1 MKILCKFTKLG
12 YLKFIS
18 HLDLVDLF
26 QRTLFQ
32 NKVDVKFSEGF
43 NPHPRMSIAYPLP
56 LGIESNSEYMEIYL
70 NSKIDLK
77 DFLIKMNERLPQG
90 IKIVEAKY
98 DDDESI
104 SNKVKSVVYAF
115 RLLNTFYDKNKDID
129 LAKELNK
136 VNDMDIVEIER
147 KRKKGKRRIF
157 VKENA
162 KDYLNRFELK
172 DNAIYAYIKMSE
184 QGSLKPAL
192 VFDILNNYTDI
203 VMDELDI
210 DLERI
215 GLYQDEEGTKEIFL

>member
-70 NSKIDLK
+70 NSRIDLK
-77 DFLIKMNERLPQG
+77 DFLIKMNERLPAG
-90 IKIVEAKY
+90 IKIVEAMY

-115 RLLNTFYDKNKDID
+115 KLLNTFFDKNKNID
-129 LAKELNK
+129 VAKELDKINS
-136 VNDMDIVEIER
+136 MDIVEIER

-162 KDYLNRFELK
+162 KEYLKRLELK
-172 DNAIYAYIKMSE
+172 DDAIYAYIKMSE
-184 QGSLKPAL
+184 NGSLKPAL
-192 VFDILNNYTDI
+192 IFDILNNYTNI
-203 VMDELDI
+203 NMDELDI

-215 GLYQDEEGTKEIFL
+215 GLYQDEDGLKEIFL

>member
-115 RLLNTFYDKNKDID
+115 KLLNTFYDKNKDID
-129 LAKELNK
+129 IAKELDKINA
-136 VNDMDIVEIER
+136 MDIVEIER
-147 KRKKGKRRIF
+147 KRKKGKKRIF

-162 KDYLNRFELK
+162 KDYLNRLELK
-172 DNAIYAYIKMSE
+172 DDAIYAYIKMSE

-215 GLYQDEEGTKEIFL
+215 GLYQDEEGLKEIFL

>member
-70 NSKIDLK
+70 NSEVDLD
-77 DFLIKMNERLPQG
+77 DFVNKMNERLPIG

-115 RLLNTFYDKNKDID
+115 KLLNTFYDKNKDID
-129 LAKELNK
+129 LARELDK
-136 VNDMDIVEIER
+136 INDMDDVEIER
-147 KRKKGKRRIF
+147 KRKKGKKRIF

-162 KDYLNRFELK
+162 KEYLNRLELK

-192 VFDILNNYTDI
+192 VLDILNNYTDI

>member
-115 RLLNTFYDKNKDID
+115 KLLNTFYDKNKDID

-162 KDYLNRFELK
+162 KDYLNRLELK
-172 DNAIYAYIKMSE
+172 EDAIYAYIKMSE

-192 VFDILNNYTDI
+192 VFDILNNYTNI
-203 VMDELDI
+203 TMDELDI

>member
-70 NSKIDLK
+70 NSRIDLK

-115 RLLNTFYDKNKDID
+115 KLLNTFYDKNKDID

-136 VNDMDIVEIER
+136 INAMDIVEIER

-162 KDYLNRFELK
+162 KDYLNRLELK
-172 DNAIYAYIKMSE
+172 DDAIYAYIKMSE

>member
-115 RLLNTFYDKNKDID
+115 KLLNTFYDKNKDID
-129 LAKELNK
+129 IAKELDK
-136 VNDMDIVEIER
+136 VNAMDIVEIER

-162 KDYLNRFELK
+162 KDYLNRLELK

-192 VFDILNNYTDI
+192 VFDILNNYTNI
-203 VMDELDI
+203 TMDELDI
-210 DLERI
+210 DLERV

>member
-32 NKVDVKFSEGF
+32 NKIDVKFSEGF

-70 NSKIDLK
+70 NSKLDIDE
-77 DFLIKMNERLPQG
+77 FIKIMNEKLPNG

-98 DDDESI
+98 DSDESI
-104 SNKVKSVVYAF
+104 SNKVKFVVYAF
-115 RLLNTFYDKNKDID
+115 KFLNTFYEKNKNIN
-129 LAKELNK
+129 LELEIEKINS
-136 VNDMDIVEIER
+136 MDTVEIER
-147 KRKKGKRRIF
+147 KRKQGKRRIF

-162 KDYLNRFELK
+162 KDFLNRLEIKNDAL
-172 DNAIYAYIKMSE
+172 YAYIKMSE
-184 QGSLKPAL
+184 AGSLKPAL
-192 VFDILNNYTDI
+192 IFDIINNYTQI
-203 VMDELDI
+203 KMDELDI

-215 GLYQDEEGTKEIFL
+215 GLYQDIDAKEEIFL

>member
-115 RLLNTFYDKNKDID
+115 KLLNTFYEKNKDID

-136 VNDMDIVEIER
+136 INDMDIVEIER

-162 KDYLNRFELK
+162 KDYLNRLELK
-172 DNAIYAYIKMSE
+172 DGAIYAYIKMSE

-192 VFDILNNYTDI
+192 VFDILNNYTNI
-203 VMDELDI
+203 TMDELDI
-210 DLERI
+210 DLERV

>member
-32 NKVDVKFSEGF
+32 NKADVKFSEGF

-98 DDDESI
+98 DGDESI

-115 RLLNTFYDKNKDID
+115 KLLNTFYDKNKDID
-129 LAKELNK
+129 IAKELDK

-172 DNAIYAYIKMSE
+172 EDAIYAYIKMSE

>member
-70 NSKIDLK
+70 NSEVDLD
-77 DFLIKMNERLPQG
+77 DFVNKMNERLPIG

-115 RLLNTFYDKNKDID
+115 KLLNTFYDKNKDID
-129 LAKELNK
+129 LARELDK
-136 VNDMDIVEIER
+136 INDMDDVEIER
-147 KRKKGKRRIF
+147 KRKKGKKRIF

-162 KDYLNRFELK
+162 KDYLNRLEFK
-172 DNAIYAYIKMSE
+172 DDAIYAYIKMSE
-184 QGSLKPAL
+184 NGSLKPAL

-215 GLYQDEEGTKEIFL
+215 GLYQDEEGLKEIFL

>member
-70 NSKIDLK
+70 NSEVDLD
-77 DFLIKMNERLPQG
+77 DFVNKMNERLPIG

-115 RLLNTFYDKNKDID
+115 KLLNTFYDKNKDID
-129 LAKELNK
+129 LVKELNK
-136 VNDMDIVEIER
+136 INDMDIVEIER
-147 KRKKGKRRIF
+147 KRKKGKKRIF

-162 KDYLNRFELK
+162 KDYLNRLELK
-172 DNAIYAYIKMSE
+172 DEAIYAYIKMSE
-184 QGSLKPAL
+184 NGSLKPAL
-192 VFDILNNYTDI
+192 VFDILNKYTDI

-210 DLERI
+210 DLERV
-215 GLYQDEEGTKEIFL
+215 GLYQDEEGSKEIFL

>member
-70 NSKIDLK
+70 NSEVDLD
-77 DFLIKMNERLPQG
+77 DFVNKMNERLPIG

-115 RLLNTFYDKNKDID
+115 KLLNTFYDKNKDID
-129 LAKELNK
+129 MEKELNK
-136 VNDMDIVEIER
+136 INDMDNLEIER
-147 KRKKGKRRIF
+147 KRKKGKKRIF

-162 KDYLNRFELK
+162 KDYLNRLELK
-172 DNAIYAYIKMSE
+172 DDAIYAYIKMSE
-184 QGSLKPAL
+184 NGSLKPAL
-192 VFDILNNYTDI
+192 IFDILNKYTDI

-210 DLERI
+210 DLERV
-215 GLYQDEEGTKEIFL
+215 GLYQDEEGSKEIFL

>member
-115 RLLNTFYDKNKDID
+115 KLLNTFYDKNKDID
-129 LAKELNK
+129 IAKELDK
-136 VNDMDIVEIER
+136 VNAMDIVEIER

-162 KDYLNRFELK
+162 KDYLNRLELK
-172 DNAIYAYIKMSE
+172 DDAIYAYSKMSE

>member
-115 RLLNTFYDKNKDID
+115 KLLNTFYDKNKDID

-136 VNDMDIVEIER
+136 INAMDMVEIER

-162 KDYLNRFELK
+162 KDYLNRLELK
-172 DNAIYAYIKMSE
+172 DEAIYAYIKMSE
-184 QGSLKPAL
+184 NGSLKPAL
-192 VFDILNNYTDI
+192 VFDILNDYTNI
-203 VMDELDI
+203 TMDELDI

-215 GLYQDEEGTKEIFL
+215 GLYQDEEGSKEIFL

>member
-115 RLLNTFYDKNKDID
+115 KLLNTFYDKNKDID

-136 VNDMDIVEIER
+136 INDMDIVEIER

-162 KDYLNRFELK
+162 KDYLNRLELK
-172 DNAIYAYIKMSE
+172 DEAIYAYIKMSE

-192 VFDILNNYTDI
+192 VFDILNNYTNI
-203 VMDELDI
+203 TMDELDI
-210 DLERI
+210 DLERV
-215 GLYQDEEGTKEIFL
+215 GLYQDEEGLKEIFL

>member
-77 DFLIKMNERLPQG
+77 DFLNKMNERLPQG

-115 RLLNTFYDKNKDID
+115 KLLNTFYDKNKGID
-129 LAKELNK
+129 LAKELGK
-136 VNDMDIVEIER
+136 VNAMDIVEIER

-162 KDYLNRFELK
+162 KDYLNRLELK
-172 DNAIYAYIKMSE
+172 DDAIYAYIKMSE

-203 VMDELDI
+203 AMDELDI
-210 DLERI
+210 DLERV
-215 GLYQDEEGTKEIFL
+215 GLYQD

>member
-115 RLLNTFYDKNKDID
+115 KLLNTFYDKNKDID
-129 LAKELNK
+129 IAKELDK
-136 VNDMDIVEIER
+136 VNAMDIVEIER

-162 KDYLNRFELK
+162 KDYLNRLELK
-172 DNAIYAYIKMSE
+172 EDAIYAYIKMSE

-192 VFDILNNYTDI
+192 VFDILNTYTDI

>member
-115 RLLNTFYDKNKDID
+115 KLLNTFYEKNKDID

-136 VNDMDIVEIER
+136 INAMDNVEIER

-162 KDYLNRFELK
+162 KDYLNRLELK
-172 DNAIYAYIKMSE
+172 DEAIYAYIKMSE

-215 GLYQDEEGTKEIFL
+215 GLYQDEEGLKEIFL

>member
-115 RLLNTFYDKNKDID
+115 KLLNTFYDKNKDID
-129 LAKELNK
+129 IAKELDK
-136 VNDMDIVEIER
+136 VNAMDIVEIER

-162 KDYLNRFELK
+162 KDYLNRLELK
-172 DNAIYAYIKMSE
+172 DGAIYAYIKMSE

-192 VFDILNNYTDI
+192 VFDILNNYTNI
-203 VMDELDI
+203 TMDELDI
-210 DLERI
+210 DLERV
-215 GLYQDEEGTKEIFL
+215 GLYQDEEGLKEIFL

>member
-70 NSKIDLK
+70 NSRIDLK
-77 DFLIKMNERLPQG
+77 DFLIKMNERLPAG
-90 IKIVEAKY
+90 IKIVEAMY

-115 RLLNTFYDKNKDID
+115 KLLNTFFDKNKDID
-129 LAKELNK
+129 IAKELDKINS
-136 VNDMDIVEIER
+136 MDIVEIER

-162 KDYLNRFELK
+162 KDYLKRLELK
-172 DNAIYAYIKMSE
+172 DDAIYAYIKMSE
-184 QGSLKPAL
+184 NGSLKPAL
-192 VFDILNNYTDI
+192 IFDILNNYTNI
-203 VMDELDI
+203 NMDELDI

-215 GLYQDEEGTKEIFL
+215 GLYQDEDGLKEIFL

>member
-70 NSKIDLK
+70 NSEVDL
-77 DFLIKMNERLPQG
+77 DNFVNKMNERLPIG

-115 RLLNTFYDKNKDID
+115 KLLNTFYDKNKDID
-129 LAKELNK
+129 LAKELDK
-136 VNDMDIVEIER
+136 INDMDIVEIER

-162 KDYLNRFELK
+162 KDYLNRLELK
-172 DNAIYAYIKMSE
+172 EDAIYAYIKMSE

-192 VFDILNNYTDI
+192 VLDILNNYTDI

>member
-70 NSKIDLK
+70 NSRIDLK
-77 DFLIKMNERLPQG
+77 DFLIKMNERLPAG
-90 IKIVEAKY
+90 IKIIEAMY

-115 RLLNTFYDKNKDID
+115 KLLNTFFDKNKDVDI
-129 LAKELNK
+129 AKELEKINS
-136 VNDMDIVEIER
+136 MDIVEIER

-162 KDYLNRFELK
+162 KEYLKRLELK
-172 DNAIYAYIKMSE
+172 DDAIYAYIKMSE
-184 QGSLKPAL
+184 NGSLKPAL
-192 VFDILNNYTDI
+192 IFDILNNYTNI
-203 VMDELDI
+203 NMDELDI

-215 GLYQDEEGTKEIFL
+215 GLYQDEDGLKEIFL

>member
-115 RLLNTFYDKNKDID
+115 KLLNTFYDKNKDID

-136 VNDMDIVEIER
+136 VNAMDIVEIER
-147 KRKKGKRRIF
+147 KRKKGKKRIF

-162 KDYLNRFELK
+162 KDYLNRLELK
-172 DNAIYAYIKMSE
+172 EDAIYAYIKMSE

-210 DLERI
+210 DLERV
-215 GLYQDEEGTKEIFL
+215 GLYQDEEGSKEIFL

>member
-70 NSKIDLK
+70 NSRIDLK
-77 DFLIKMNERLPQG
+77 DFLIKMNERLPAG
-90 IKIVEAKY
+90 IKVIEAMY

-115 RLLNTFYDKNKDID
+115 KLLNTFFDKNKDVDI
-129 LAKELNK
+129 AKELDKINS
-136 VNDMDIVEIER
+136 MDIVEIER

-162 KDYLNRFELK
+162 KEYLKRLELK
-172 DNAIYAYIKMSE
+172 DDAIYAYIKMSE
-184 QGSLKPAL
+184 NGSLKPAL
-192 VFDILNNYTDI
+192 IFDILNNYTNI
-203 VMDELDI
+203 NMDELDI

-215 GLYQDEEGTKEIFL
+215 GLYQDEDGLKEIFL

>member
-70 NSKIDLK
+70 NSEVDLD
-77 DFLIKMNERLPQG
+77 DFVNKMNERLPIG

-115 RLLNTFYDKNKDID
+115 KLLNTFYDKNKDID
-129 LAKELNK
+129 IAKELGK
-136 VNDMDIVEIER
+136 VNAMDIVEIER
-147 KRKKGKRRIF
+147 KRKKGKKRIF

-162 KDYLNRFELK
+162 KDYLNRLELK
-172 DNAIYAYIKMSE
+172 DEAIYAYIKMSE

>member
-70 NSKIDLK
+70 NSEVDLD
-77 DFLIKMNERLPQG
+77 DFEKKMNERLPIG

-115 RLLNTFYDKNKDID
+115 KLLNTFYDKNKDID
-129 LAKELNK
+129 IAKELDKINA
-136 VNDMDIVEIER
+136 MDNVEIER
-147 KRKKGKRRIF
+147 KRKKGKKRIF

-162 KDYLNRFELK
+162 KDYLNRLELK
-172 DNAIYAYIKMSE
+172 DEAIYAYIKMSE
-184 QGSLKPAL
+184 NGSLKPAL
-192 VFDILNNYTDI
+192 VFDILNNYTNI
-203 VMDELDI
+203 TMDELDI
-210 DLERI
+210 DLERV
-215 GLYQDEEGTKEIFL
+215 GLYQDEEGLKEIFL

>member
-43 NPHPRMSIAYPLP
+43 NPHSRMSIAYPLP

-115 RLLNTFYDKNKDID
+115 KLLNTFYAKNKDID

-136 VNDMDIVEIER
+136 VNAMDIVEIER

-162 KDYLNRFELK
+162 KDYLNRLELK
-172 DNAIYAYIKMSE
+172 ENAIYAYINMSE

>member
-115 RLLNTFYDKNKDID
+115 KLLNTFYDKNKDID
-129 LAKELNK
+129 LTKELNK
-136 VNDMDIVEIER
+136 INDMDIVEIER

-162 KDYLNRFELK
+162 KDYLNRLELK
-172 DNAIYAYIKMSE
+172 DDAIYAYIKMSE

>member
-70 NSKIDLK
+70 NSEVDLD
-77 DFLIKMNERLPQG
+77 DFVNKMNERLPIG

-115 RLLNTFYDKNKDID
+115 KLLNTFYDKNKDID
-129 LAKELNK
+129 ISKELDKINA
-136 VNDMDIVEIER
+136 MDNVEIER
-147 KRKKGKRRIF
+147 KRKKGKKRIF

-162 KDYLNRFELK
+162 KDYLNRLELK
-172 DNAIYAYIKMSE
+172 DDAIYAYIKMSE
-184 QGSLKPAL
+184 NGSLKPAL
-192 VFDILNNYTDI
+192 VFDILNNYTNI
-203 VMDELDI
+203 TMDELDI
-210 DLERI
+210 DLERE
-215 GLYQDEEGTKEIFL
+215 GLYQDEEGLKEIFL

>member
-115 RLLNTFYDKNKDID
+115 KLLNTFYEKNKDID
-129 LAKELNK
+129 LAKELDK
-136 VNDMDIVEIER
+136 VNAMDIVEIER

-162 KDYLNRFELK
+162 KDYLNRLELN
-172 DNAIYAYIKMSE
+172 DEAIYAYIKMSE
-184 QGSLKPAL
+184 NGSLKPAL

-210 DLERI
+210 DLERV

>member
-70 NSKIDLK
+70 NSRIDLK
-77 DFLIKMNERLPQG
+77 DFLIKMNERLPAG
-90 IKIVEAKY
+90 IKIIEAMY

-115 RLLNTFYDKNKDID
+115 KLLNTFFDKNKNVDI
-129 LAKELNK
+129 AKELDKINS
-136 VNDMDIVEIER
+136 MDIVEIER

-162 KDYLNRFELK
+162 KEYLKRLELK
-172 DNAIYAYIKMSE
+172 DDAIYAYIKMSE
-184 QGSLKPAL
+184 NGSLKPAL
-192 VFDILNNYTDI
+192 IFNILNNYTNI
-203 VMDELDI
+203 NMDELDI

-215 GLYQDEEGTKEIFL
+215 GLYQDEDGLKEIFL

>member
-115 RLLNTFYDKNKDID
+115 KLLNTFYDKNKDID

-136 VNDMDIVEIER
+136 VNAMDIVEIER
-147 KRKKGKRRIF
+147 KRKKGKKRIF

-162 KDYLNRFELK
+162 KDYLNRLELK

-192 VFDILNNYTDI
+192 VLDILNNYTDI
-203 VMDELDI
+203 AMDELDI
-210 DLERI
+210 DLERV

>member
-43 NPHPRMSIAYPLP
+43 NPHPRMSIVYPLP

-70 NSKIDLK
+70 NSRIDLK
-77 DFLIKMNERLPQG
+77 DFLIKMNERLPAG
-90 IKIVEAKY
+90 IKIARAMY

-115 RLLNTFYDKNKDID
+115 KLLNTFFDKNKNIDI
-129 LAKELNK
+129 AKELDKINS
-136 VNDMDIVEIER
+136 MDIVEIER

-162 KDYLNRFELK
+162 KEYLKRLELK
-172 DNAIYAYIKMSE
+172 DDAIYAYIKMSE
-184 QGSLKPAL
+184 NGSLKPAL
-192 VFDILNNYTDI
+192 IFDILNNYTNI
-203 VMDELDI
+203 NMDELDI

-215 GLYQDEEGTKEIFL
+215 GLYQDEDGLKEIFL

>member
-70 NSKIDLK
+70 NSEVDLD
-77 DFLIKMNERLPQG
+77 DFVNKMNERLPIG

-115 RLLNTFYDKNKDID
+115 KLLNTFYDKNKDID
-129 LAKELNK
+129 IAKELDK
-136 VNDMDIVEIER
+136 VNAMDIVEIER

-162 KDYLNRFELK
+162 KDYLNRLELK

-184 QGSLKPAL
+184 HGSLKPAL
-192 VFDILNNYTDI
+192 VFDILNNYTNI
-203 VMDELDI
+203 TMDELDI
-210 DLERI
+210 DLERV

>member
-115 RLLNTFYDKNKDID
+115 KLLNTFYDKNKDID

-162 KDYLNRFELK
+162 KDYLNRLELK
-172 DNAIYAYIKMSE
+172 DEAIYAYIKMSE
-184 QGSLKPAL
+184 NGSLKPAL
-192 VFDILNNYTDI
+192 VFDILNNYTNI
-203 VMDELDI
+203 TMDELDI
-210 DLERI
+210 DLERV

>member
-98 DDDESI
+98 DGEESI

-115 RLLNTFYDKNKDID
+115 KLLNTFYDKNKDID
-129 LAKELNK
+129 IAKELDK
-136 VNDMDIVEIER
+136 VNAMDIVEIER

-162 KDYLNRFELK
+162 KDYLNRLELK
-172 DNAIYAYIKMSE
+172 DDAIYAYIKMSE

>member
-115 RLLNTFYDKNKDID
+115 KLLNTFYEKNKDID

-136 VNDMDIVEIER
+136 INAMDMVEIER

-162 KDYLNRFELK
+162 KDYLNRLELK

-203 VMDELDI
+203 SMDELDI
-210 DLERI
+210 DLERV
-215 GLYQDEEGTKEIFL
+215 GLYQDEEGSKEIFL

>member
-70 NSKIDLK
+70 NSRIDLK
-77 DFLIKMNERLPQG
+77 DFLIKMNERLPAG
-90 IKIVEAKY
+90 IKIVEAMY

-115 RLLNTFYDKNKDID
+115 KLLNTFFDKNKNIDI
-129 LAKELNK
+129 AKELYKINS
-136 VNDMDIVEIER
+136 MDIVEIER

-162 KDYLNRFELK
+162 KEYLKRLELK
-172 DNAIYAYIKMSE
+172 DDAIYAYIKMSE
-184 QGSLKPAL
+184 NGSLKPAL
-192 VFDILNNYTDI
+192 IFDILNNYTNI
-203 VMDELDI
+203 NMDELDI

-215 GLYQDEEGTKEIFL
+215 GLYQDEDGLKEIFL